1 MSLLTTLDEIV
12 LASNNQGKLK
22 EFVALFN
29 QYGISIRTQGE
40 FNVAECD
47 EPFHTFLEN
56 ALAKA
61 RHASKETGLAAI
73 ADDSGIVVPAL
84 KGFPGVMSAR
94 YATLFGEPK
103 SDANNN
109 ACLIRQLQAHSD
121 KSAAYLAVLVFVRHA
136 DDPAPLVAQSW
147 WHGVIVEEPRGANG
161 FGYDPH
167 FYLPDYGLTAAEME
181 PALKNSLSHRAA
193 ALKKLIAEME
203 EAQQ

>member
-29 QYGISIRTQGE
+29 QYGISIRAQGE
-40 FNVAECD
+40 FHVAECD

-136 DDPAPLVAQSW
+136 DDPVPLVAQSW

-181 PALKNSLSHRAA
+181 PTLKNSLSHRAA
-193 ALKKLIAEME
+193 ALKKLIAEMD